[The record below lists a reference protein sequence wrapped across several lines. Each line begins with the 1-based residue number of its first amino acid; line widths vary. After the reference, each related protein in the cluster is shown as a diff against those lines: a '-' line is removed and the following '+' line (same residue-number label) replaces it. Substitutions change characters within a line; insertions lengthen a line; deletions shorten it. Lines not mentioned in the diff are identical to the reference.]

1 MARTGVTRTG
11 MTVYCMTDLLRIL
24 GLWRSRAGWLVA
36 GGLVSLA
43 ALTAGVGMMAIGGA
57 TVAAAV
63 IGGVLVAP
71 AALRLLGSARVVLR
85 YAERLVT
92 HAATFR
98 ALADLR
104 V

>member
-1 MARTGVTRTG
+1 MTRTGVTRTG

-43 ALTAGVGMMAIGGA
+43 ALTAGVGMMAIGE
-57 TVAAAV
+57 
-63 IGGVLVAP
+63 IG
-71 AALRLLGSARVVLR
+71 
-85 YAERLVT
+85 
-92 HAATFR
+92 R
-98 ALADLR
+98 AH